1 MTSIRFKTLLT
12 LCLGFVLGFAVR
24 TSHAQAVPVKT
35 HHVLFA
41 LSSGDEA
48 DWHMTMANITNLL
61 KGLAPD
67 EVEVEVV
74 AFGPGVV
81 SVVKPSAVDAEIQ
94 ALIAK
99 HVVFVACENAMRMRK
114 VTKADL
120 LEGVGTVPA
129 GIVEIVKKQEA
140 GWTYVKAGR

>member
-1 MTSIRFKTLLT
+1 MRFKTLLT
-12 LCLGFVLGFAVR
+12 VGLGFVLGLAA
-24 TSHAQAVPVKT
+24 TTAHAQAAPAKT

-48 DWHMTMANITNLL
+48 DWHMTMANIGNLL

-67 EVEVEVV
+67 EVEIEVV
-74 AFGPGVV
+74 AFGPGVTA
-81 SVVKPSAVDAEIQ
+81 VVKASAADAEIQ

-99 HVVFVACENAMRMRK
+99 HVVFVACENAMRLRK

-140 GWTYVKAGR
+140 GWIYVKAGR